1 MIKNKQ
7 RIIRLT
13 HKGSGGQKGWIYS
26 IFGIIST
33 LPASQYKDPS
43 LIVVYDERN
52 DNTNWRFAEKSSR

>member
-1 MIKNKQ
+1 MIKDKQ

-26 IFGIIST
+26 IEGIIST

-43 LIVVYDERN
+43 LIVVS
-52 DNTNWRFAEKSSR
+52 TNNQMVIVKEDK

>member
-1 MIKNKQ
+1 MIKDKQ

-26 IFGIIST
+26 IEGIIST

-43 LIVVYDERN
+43 LIVVS
-52 DNTNWRFAEKSSR
+52 TNNQMAVVKEDK

>member
-1 MIKNKQ
+1 MVKDKQ

-26 IFGIIST
+26 IEGIIST

-43 LIVVYDERN
+43 LIVVS
-52 DNTNWRFAEKSSR
+52 TNNQMVIVKEDK